1 MPSNQRSDGQ
11 QWITAS
17 MRLLSMVARAGSPIA
32 KALTDMRE
40 VVWEKGPVRCG
51 YLTREDGTQVPVY
64 HDSEVAAIAF
74 MLQRI
79 LIRRGFLDAYG
90 NQVPVPLL
98 ASRLAGRHCC
108 AVEATTQP
116 VAATTQGAAPAAAGA
131 RCPECG
137 ARALRKI
144 DGCTRC
150 TECHY
155 VGGCA

>member
-1 MPSNQRSDGQ
+1 
-11 QWITAS
+11 
-17 MRLLSMVARAGSPIA
+17 
-32 KALTDMRE
+32 
-40 VVWEKGPVRCG
+40 
-51 YLTREDGTQVPVY
+51 VPVY

-98 ASRLAGRHCC
+98 ARRLAERQYC
-108 AVEATTQP
+108 ASEVGLQP
-116 VAATTQGAAPAAAGA
+116 AATTAAGVAPSASGA

-137 ARALRKI
+137 ARALRRI

-155 VGGCA
+155 VGGCG